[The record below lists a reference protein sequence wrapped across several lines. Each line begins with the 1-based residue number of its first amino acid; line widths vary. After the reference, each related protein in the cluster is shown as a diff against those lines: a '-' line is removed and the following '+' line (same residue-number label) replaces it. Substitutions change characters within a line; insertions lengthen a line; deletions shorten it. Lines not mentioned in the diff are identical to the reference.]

1 MSQTGGSDDEPA
13 SPGGSVT
20 ARPAGDISG
29 GTVRRPPGTSGLRT
43 RRMVEVVLLG
53 ALIVFPLVDRDAFLV
68 DRVGRYLLFAAFAIS
83 VDLIWGYGGLFTF
96 GHAAF
101 FGGGGYL
108 VGMLTTHEA
117 SLLPVPLWA
126 AVPAA
131 VVGVA
136 LFALALSYFVFSGRG
151 ALRGVEF
158 AVVTLA
164 VAVAAERVTNSGG
177 SITGGQNGILM
188 SESLRIPGL
197 TSFQQGYGF
206 YGLTAFM
213 LFCIYLGIRWFLGSR
228 SGLILRGIRDNED
241 RVDVLGYD
249 VPSIKRRSFVLS
261 AAIAA
266 LAGAIFYVH
275 EGIVSP
281 GSVGVGASTLVLLW
295 VVLGGR
301 GTLIGPV
308 VGAIL
313 LPYLTATLSG
323 TLLQTWLVVVG
334 AILVTVIL
342 VLPAGIFGF
351 INREQRT

>member
-1 MSQTGGSDDEPA
+1 MRRGRWRAPRFGLGGSPA
-13 SPGGSVT
+13 THPS
-20 ARPAGDISG
+20 
-29 GTVRRPPGTSGLRT
+29 RRR
-43 RRMVEVVLLG
+43 VEALLLL
-53 ALIVFPLVDRDAFLV
+53 ALLAFPLVSGDTFLI
-68 DRVGRYLLFAAFAIS
+68 DRVGRYFLLAAFAVS

-101 FGGGGYL
+101 FGGGGYI

-117 SLLPVPLWA
+117 AFLPVPLWA
-126 AVPAA
+126 ALIAA
-131 VVGVA
+131 VSAAA

-164 VAVAAERVTNSGG
+164 VAVVAERLTNAGG
-177 SITGGQNGILM
+177 SVTGGQNGILM
-188 SESLRIPGL
+188 SSTLGVPGVISLH
-197 TSFQQGYGF
+197 QGYGF
-206 YGLTAFM
+206 YALAGVLLLAT
-213 LFCIYLGIRWFLGSR
+213 YLGVQRFLGSR

-241 RVDVLGYD
+241 RIDLLGYD
-249 VPSIKRRSFVLS
+249 VPAVKRRAFVLS

-266 LAGAIFYVH
+266 LAGAVYYVH

-281 GSVGVGASTLVLLW
+281 SAVGVSASTLVLLW

-301 GTLIGPV
+301 GTLIGPI

-323 TLLQTWLVVVG
+323 SLLDTWLVVVG
-334 AILVTVIL
+334 VILVGVIL
-342 VLPAGIFGF
+342 VLPSGIFGF
-351 INREQRT
+351 LNRERGT

>member
-1 MSQTGGSDDEPA
+1 MRRGRWRAPRFGLAGSPA
-13 SPGGSVT
+13 THRS
-20 ARPAGDISG
+20 
-29 GTVRRPPGTSGLRT
+29 RRR
-43 RRMVEVVLLG
+43 VEALLLL
-53 ALIVFPLVDRDAFLV
+53 AFIAFPLVSGDTFLI
-68 DRVGRYLLFAAFAIS
+68 DRVGRYFLLAAFAVS

-101 FGGGGYL
+101 FGGGGYI

-117 SLLPVPLWA
+117 AFLPVPLWA
-126 AVPAA
+126 ALIAA
-131 VVGVA
+131 VSAAA

-164 VAVAAERVTNSGG
+164 VAVVAERLTNAGG
-177 SITGGQNGILM
+177 SVTGGQNGILM
-188 SESLRIPGL
+188 SSTLGVPGVISLH
-197 TSFQQGYGF
+197 QGYGF
-206 YGLTAFM
+206 YALAGLLLLAT
-213 LFCIYLGIRWFLGSR
+213 YLGVQRFLGSR

-241 RVDVLGYD
+241 RIDLLGYD
-249 VPSIKRRSFVLS
+249 VPAVKRRAFVLS

-266 LAGAIFYVH
+266 LAGGVYYVH

-281 GSVGVGASTLVLLW
+281 SAVGVSASTLVLLW

-301 GTLIGPV
+301 GTLIGPI

-323 TLLQTWLVVVG
+323 SLLDTWLVVVG
-334 AILVTVIL
+334 VIL
-342 VLPAGIFGF
+342 VAVILVMPSGIFGF
-351 INREQRT
+351 LNRERGT